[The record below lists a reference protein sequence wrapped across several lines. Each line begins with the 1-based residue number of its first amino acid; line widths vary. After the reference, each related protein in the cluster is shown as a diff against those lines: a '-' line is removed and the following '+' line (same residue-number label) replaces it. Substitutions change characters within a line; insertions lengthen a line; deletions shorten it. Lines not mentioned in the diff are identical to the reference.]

1 MGVTRLPVRSSLSAE
16 PLVKHTVAERLRKEI
31 AAGGLRPGTRI
42 VEGTWARKLGVAQG
56 SIREAINLLAQ
67 DGFVSKAAG
76 RSARVV
82 SLSEQDVLAM
92 YELRGVLE
100 GLAARILARTS
111 PDLEP
116 LESALASMRHALK
129 ADRAEE
135 MLDSDLKFHLELCR
149 LAGNSYVLEHARR
162 VILPLF
168 AFARIRVLS
177 SGQDA
182 SVWGKDL
189 EAHQRVIDVI
199 REGQADIAEQYVR
212 HAISRFAQN
221 AYENWE
227 KKSAPTKVPRARKLL
242 NGQMEIEPPA
252 RRSSPHSLPHRPFR
266 RSSKARSSKV

>member
-1 MGVTRLPVRSSLSAE
+1 MGVIRLPVPPPQSAE

-31 AAGGLRPGTRI
+31 AAGGLRPGMRI

-67 DGFVSKAAG
+67 DGFVTKAAG

-82 SLSEQDVLAM
+82 SLSEQDVLDL

-111 PDLEP
+111 PDLAP
-116 LESALASMRHALK
+116 LESALASMRHALQT
-129 ADRAEE
+129 DRPEE

-149 LAGNSYVLEHARR
+149 LAGNSYILEHARR

-199 REGQADIAEQYVR
+199 REGHADIAEQYVR

-221 AYENWE
+221 AYETWE
-227 KKSAPTKVPRARKLL
+227 KKPAPAQATRSRRPSSSS
-242 NGQMEIEPPA
+242 GGSEPPKCL
-252 RRSSPHSLPHRPFR
+252 SPPHSPASQPVR
-266 RSSKARSSKV
+266 RSSKARSSKA

>member
-1 MGVTRLPVRSSLSAE
+1 MPVPPQPSAE
-16 PLVKHTVAERLRKEI
+16 PLVKHTVAERLRNEI
-31 AAGGLRPGTRI
+31 AAGGLRPGMRI
-42 VEGTWARKLGVAQG
+42 VECTWARKLGVAQG

-67 DGFVSKAAG
+67 DGFVTKAAG

-82 SLSEQDVLAM
+82 SLSQQDVLDL

-111 PDLEP
+111 PGLEP

-129 ADRAEE
+129 TDRAEE

-149 LAGNSYVLEHARR
+149 LAGNSYVLEHARK

-199 REGQADIAEQYVR
+199 REGHADIAEQYVR

-227 KKSAPTKVPRARKLL
+227 KKAPAAKVTRSRRPSSRPK
-242 NGQMEIEPPA
+242 QSQPPA
-252 RRSSPHSLPHRPFR
+252 RRSSPHSPGRAVR
-266 RSSKARSSKV
+266 RSSKTQASKV

>member
-1 MGVTRLPVRSSLSAE
+1 MPVRSHPSAE
-16 PLVKHTVAERLRKEI
+16 PLVKHTVAERLRTEI
-31 AAGGLRPGTRI
+31 ATGSLRPGMRV

-67 DGFVSKAAG
+67 DGFVTKAAG

-82 SLSEQDVLAM
+82 SLSEGDVRAM

-111 PDLEP
+111 PDLQP
-116 LESALASMRHALK
+116 LDCALASMRHAFET
-129 ADRAEE
+129 DRPEE
-135 MLDSDLKFHLELCR
+135 MLDSDLRFHLELCR
-149 LAGNSYVLEHARR
+149 LAENPFLLEHARK

-212 HAISRFAQN
+212 HAVSRFAQN
-221 AYENWE
+221 AYDNWE
-227 KKSAPTKVPRARKLL
+227 KKSPQPKVSRTRIAAR
-242 NGQMEIEPPA
+242 ESEPPA
-252 RRSSPHSLPHRPFR
+252 RGSPSHPIARRPGG
-266 RSSKARSSKV
+266 RSSKPRSPKV